1 MYFPRERCV
10 QLVFIM
16 GFFFLRVA
24 MMRLQIYLLIP
35 ILVLI
40 LILTGC
46 IIGKG
51 DGSMFSN
58 NVETGG
64 SYNYTDKNAP
74 KTIESKEITFFE
86 VAFTTYD
93 LNENHDRHI
102 PYDPCQFNLV
112 REGDGVQVSGNG
124 GWGTGYFALYDFK
137 FRADSSV
144 LAELQA
150 IIDKH
155 ELAKV
160 NGINEGAI
168 GIPGGLGSK
177 LVVKYETGESISASD
192 NRSAVINSAA
202 ALDIYDFFV
211 NLARAENPKFIYS
224 DDAFWD
230 LHDKLWGHYE
240 TVDGKWALDFSD
252 YQFDIY
258 DQGEKLEY
266 IAYYIQADKIYSR
279 YTEDGSFYDFS
290 HLEWREDKLF
300 GILIDGGEVE
310 FIYKSR

>member
-1 MYFPRERCV
+1 
-10 QLVFIM
+10 
-16 GFFFLRVA
+16 

-74 KTIESKEITFFE
+74 KTIESKEITSFE

-124 GWGTGYFALYDFK
+124 GWGTGYFALYDFE
-137 FRADSSV
+137 FTADISA
-144 LAELQA
+144 LDELQA
-150 IIDKH
+150 I
-155 ELAKV
+155 LLTSM
-160 NGINEGAI
+160 N
-168 GIPGGLGSK
+168 
-177 LVVKYETGESISASD
+177 
-192 NRSAVINSAA
+192 
-202 ALDIYDFFV
+202 
-211 NLARAENPKFIYS
+211 
-224 DDAFWD
+224 
-230 LHDKLWGHYE
+230 
-240 TVDGKWALDFSD
+240 
-252 YQFDIY
+252 
-258 DQGEKLEY
+258 
-266 IAYYIQADKIYSR
+266 
-279 YTEDGSFYDFS
+279 
-290 HLEWREDKLF
+290 
-300 GILIDGGEVE
+300 
-310 FIYKSR
+310 